1 MAKSGGGHE
10 PYIEIPINDKYF
22 LSDKMIESF
31 TNHKERHKEKGTGF
45 QWQPKDGD
53 DIANA
58 LRANAALCPTDNS
71 IKVPSAIKKGYEES
85 VVKQINPSK
94 ESGGQQ
100 PYQQNRVFDTNGLSP
115 AVLAN
120 LGGERN
126 HNILTNQ
133 YKIRRLT
140 PLECFRLQGF
150 PDEAFFRA
158 EKVNSDTQLYKQAGN
173 SITTCVMV
181 ELFKK
186 IFL

>member
-1 MAKSGGGHE
+1 MGRGDNYVKV
-10 PYIEIPINDKYF
+10 PIDDKYF
-22 LSDKMIESF
+22 LSDKMIEYF
-31 TNHKERHKEKGTGF
+31 KVHNDRHEKKGTGYT
-45 QWQPKDGD
+45 WQPKEGD

-58 LRANAALCPTDNS
+58 LRANAALCATDNS
-71 IKVPSAIKKGYEES
+71 IKV
-85 VVKQINPSK
+85 KQLNQSK

-100 PYQQNRVFDTNGLSP
+100 PYQQNRVFDTDGLSP

-120 LGGERN
+120 LGGDRN
-126 HNILTNQ
+126 HNILTSQ

-186 IFL
+186 ILYI